1 MEDFRSHDTWMVF
14 KIMGEFVEGFEALRR
29 VGPAI
34 SVFGSNRLSR
44 RHPYYKT
51 AVEVGE
57 RLSKAGLSVISG
69 AGPGLMEG
77 ANRGARKGPAQSI
90 GLNIMLP
97 LEQKPNPYLD
107 IVIDFDYFFARK
119 VMFARYAS
127 GYVVLPGGFGTMD
140 EFFEALTLMQTQ
152 KMTHFPIVLIGKAYW
167 GGLVQWLRQTAM
179 KTGTITRKDLA
190 LFHLTDDP
198 EEAVNFIVSRLKVR
212 ETKPLGEP
220 KIMKT
225 RKQPRSPRNRRRKAQ

>member
-14 KIMGEFVEGFEALRR
+14 KIMGEFVEGFETLRG

-34 SVFGSNRLSR
+34 SVFGSNKLSR
-44 RHPYYKT
+44 KHPYYKT

-77 ANRGARKGPAQSI
+77 ANRGARKGPSQSI
-90 GLNIMLP
+90 GLNIQLP
-97 LEQKPNPYLD
+97 KEQKPNPYLD
-107 IVIDFDYFFARK
+107 IVINFDYFFARK

-140 EFFEALTLMQTQ
+140 EFFEAITLIQTH
-152 KMTHFPIVLIGKAYW
+152 KMVHFPIVLIGKDYW
-167 GGLVQWLRQTAM
+167 GGLVQWLRNTSL
-179 KTGTITRKDLA
+179 KTGTITRKDLG
-190 LFHLTDDP
+190 LFHLTDEP
-198 EEAVNFIVSRLKVR
+198 EEAVSFIIDSLR
-212 ETKPLGEP
+212 EHKTGPLAEP
-220 KIMKT
+220 ETVKT
-225 RKQPRSPRNRRRKAQ
+225 RRNPRARKPRRKSSR